1 MMTIGDYKNFNS
13 NGKNMVYGIC
23 YKSHCICGKNWFS
36 LKYRLQPI
44 SMMRNDLWLNS
55 RKRMLGWKRS
65 GVQKKKRWVSSCLF
79 FFFRLLFGLLG
90 DFVCCRCCCCF
101 LLYLL
106 CFFTLHG
113 CYLKVTYK
121 EHIIHDHFSVGY
133 FHVCAILIPF
143 YRCPY
148 STAHLSLINC
158 HFLLCSSSIERLSRH
173 KLKNVLDVNY
183 RILFCVPDGNSE
195 S

>member
-1 MMTIGDYKNFNS
+1 MVKTWFMEYAINPTAFAAKVGSHWNTDCNLYQWCETIYDWTLGRECSVGRGAACK
-13 NGKNMVYGIC
+13 
-23 YKSHCICGKNWFS
+23 
-36 LKYRLQPI
+36 
-44 SMMRNDLWLNS
+44 
-55 RKRMLGWKRS
+55 RKRGGFPRI
-65 GVQKKKRWVSSCLF
+65 C

-121 EHIIHDHFSVGY
+121 EHIIHDHFFVGY

-158 HFLLCSSSIERLSRH
+158 HFLLCSSSIERLSRN